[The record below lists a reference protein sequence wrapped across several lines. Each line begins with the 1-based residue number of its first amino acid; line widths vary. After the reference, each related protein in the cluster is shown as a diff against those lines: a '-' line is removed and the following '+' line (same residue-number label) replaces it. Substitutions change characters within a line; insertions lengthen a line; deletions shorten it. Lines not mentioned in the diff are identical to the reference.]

1 MQAKCVKGYHLEGDQ
16 IVSPPCQAEVEGKSE
31 AETRARGEAN
41 EFRKGACNMD
51 TQLGYGKFVSDFP
64 MNIFFLPYLI
74 FHPDHLE

>member
-1 MQAKCVKGYHLEGDQ
+1 
-16 IVSPPCQAEVEGKSE
+16 
-31 AETRARGEAN
+31 
-41 EFRKGACNMD
+41 MD